1 MELNRMRAL
10 TTAAKIERIAYFL
23 LACTVAFFT
32 NRELCRG
39 HDASEDVPVFIP
51 VVEFTPFAGEFL
63 RDALRGVFT
72 FFVVIEFLFLFL
84 VLFLF
89 VFLFLFPFFGLPGDD
104 GDVFICTVDTEKK
117 LGYV

>member
-72 FFVVIEFLFLFL
+72 FFVVM
-84 VLFLF
+84 V
-89 VFLFLFPFFGLPGDD
+89 GLG
-104 GDVFICTVDTEKK
+104 TVAVPSGIMASALTEAKERR
-117 LGYV
+117 